1 MGAKSFFEGKGTG
14 SQEKFEEG
22 IHVEF
27 FFHGTI
33 SAVFWE
39 ILK

>member
-33 SAVFWE
+33 SSSLTN
-39 ILK
+39 I